1 MCHDVQKVSY
11 CYYKTYKYYDDLSDE
26 NLHKR
31 MIIWEYEHL
40 GLMPKSNSGKKYL
53 EKHLKNLEDTKN

>member
-1 MCHDVQKVSY
+1 MMTFQMKIPR
-11 CYYKTYKYYDDLSDE
+11 
-26 NLHKR
+26 R